1 MAASQQ
7 SERPSSERNLAA
19 YMFVVGAITI
29 VFWAT
34 FVFGFSGVV
43 LQLFL
48 VTAAGVALF
57 SVTVGVVLDM
67 LGYFDDDVA
76 DSTVGGNYSGATS
89 QNGTLPPLLDF
100 DEELVALESSLDD
113 DGSARLS
120 TVAVEYGRL
129 KGDPANRHEVAHSM
143 RSALAT
149 LSVGTEGPTKAEP
162 EAIVDD
168 MGDRLSEYIETE
180 PAD

>member
-1 MAASQQ
+1 MAAPARG
-7 SERPSSERNLAA
+7 ERPASERNLAA

-67 LGYFDDDVA
+67 LGYFDDDA
-76 DSTVGGNYSGATS
+76 PASPIDGLSDGRAGSNGA
-89 QNGTLPPLLDF
+89 LPPLLEF
-100 DEELVALESSLDD
+100 DDELAALESSLEGN
-113 DGSARLS
+113 GSSRLS
-120 TVAVEYGRL
+120 TVAIEYGRL
-129 KGDPANRHEVAHSM
+129 KSDPAHRREVAHSM
-143 RSALAT
+143 RSALAE
-149 LSVGTEGPTKAEP
+149 LSVDTDGSAREEP
-162 EAIVDD
+162 QAIVDD
-168 MGDRLSEYIETE
+168 MGDRLSEYIETTA
-180 PAD
+180 AD